1 MPDAFDATLS
11 DYDYELPSELIARWP
26 TASRDGARMLQLGS
40 EIAHK
45 NVVDLPTTLR
55 KGDLL
60 VVNDTK
66 VMPAR
71 VRARRSTGGAVE
83 VFFLEEG
90 EGVCR
95 ALVRPSKKLKVGE
108 SLTAGPYQIHLESR
122 GAEGEWRVKP
132 SVSSA
137 QIMAEIG
144 EMPLPPYLDRA
155 EEAADK
161 SRYQTVFADQSG
173 AVAAP
178 TASLHLSDAL
188 LQELADRG
196 VGLAKLTLHVGIGT
210 FRNLRP
216 SDLANGELHPE
227 RFNVPQRC
235 VDQIRACRM
244 RGGRVIA
251 VGTTVTRT
259 LESATQPGERV
270 PEAGE
275 GVTRLFLREGARF
288 SCVDGLM
295 TNFHL
300 PRSSL
305 LMLVCAFAGRERVL
319 SAYAEAISQEYRFYS
334 YGDSMLIL

>member
-1 MPDAFDATLS
+1 MPDAFDTALS
-11 DYDYELPSELIARWP
+11 AYDYELPNHLIARWP
-26 TASRDGARMLQLGS
+26 ASARDGARLLLVGS
-40 EIAHK
+40 ENGHK
-45 NVVDLPTTLR
+45 NVVDLPDSLR
-55 KGDLL
+55 EGDLL

-71 VRARRSTGGAVE
+71 VRAKRATGGAVE

-90 EGVCR
+90 DGACR

-108 SLTAGPYQIHLESR
+108 ELTAGPYQIRLESR
-122 GAEGEWRVKP
+122 GAEGEWLVRP
-132 SVSSA
+132 SSSSA
-137 QIMAEIG
+137 EVMAEVG

-155 EEAADK
+155 VEAADR

-178 TASLHLSDAL
+178 TASLHLSEEL
-188 LQELADRG
+188 LQALSKRG

-216 SDLANGELHPE
+216 SDLAAGKLHPE
-227 RFNVPQRC
+227 RFIVPQAC
-235 VDQIRACRM
+235 ADQIRVCRSN
-244 RGGRVIA
+244 GGRVIA
-251 VGTTVTRT
+251 VGTTVTRA
-259 LESATQPGERV
+259 LESATPPGERV
-270 PEAGE
+270 PEVGE
-275 GVTRLFLREGARF
+275 GVTRLFLREGACF

-305 LMLVCAFAGRERVL
+305 LMLVCAFAGRERIL